1 MKFMQEGKSGIEL
14 SCEPFTMKKKK
25 KKNRSKTETQK
36 ALVKSSKIA
45 PLQY

>member
-25 KKNRSKTETQK
+25 KRTDPRLKLKR
-36 ALVKSSKIA
+36 L
-45 PLQY
+45 

>member
-25 KKNRSKTETQK
+25 KEQ
-36 ALVKSSKIA
+36 I
-45 PLQY
+45 QD